1 MTKPK
6 KVVTAWAIYQK
17 DGNLAH
23 YDNAFGIY
31 KFKTHAKEW
40 MFSDGSDELIKVE
53 IRPLKKK
60 VWIADKELVV
70 LVILAV
76 VKVAWYAIN
85 PTGHEQGS
93 FQTTTATKRL
103 NRQLSLKLV
112 CGVMN
117 TLGV

>member
-1 MTKPK
+1 M
-6 KVVTAWAIYQK
+6 
-17 DGNLAH
+17 
-23 YDNAFGIY
+23 
-31 KFKTHAKEW
+31 
-40 MFSDGSDELIKVE
+40 
-53 IRPLKKK
+53 
-60 VWIADKELVV
+60 
-70 LVILAV
+70 VILAV